1 MAKGKKAIEVVE
13 DIVRPVCDELG
24 LILWDVRFEKEGPE
38 WFLRVFIDKD
48 GDEGIFIED
57 CENLSRRVDPLIDE
71 ADPIKEGYYFEV
83 SSAGL
88 GRKLTK
94 ELHFK
99 KKIGEIILVK
109 LIHAVDKKREFEG
122 ELVDFIDGE
131 IHLKTNQDEVMK
143 ILLKDTSFVK
153 LCDDKDLF

>member
-1 MAKGKKAIEVVE
+1 MAKGKKATEIVE
-13 DIVRPVCDELG
+13 DIVKPVCDELN
-24 LILWDVRFEKEGPE
+24 LILWDVRFEKEGPD

-48 GDEGIFIED
+48 GDEGVFIED

-71 ADPIKEGYYFEV
+71 KDPIKEGYYFEV

-94 ELHFK
+94 ELHFQ
-99 KKIGEIILVK
+99 KKIGEEILIK
-109 LIHAVDKKREFEG
+109 LIRPIENKREYEG
-122 ELVDFIDGE
+122 ILIDFVDGE
-131 IHLKTNQDEVMK
+131 IHLKTQEDEVLK
-143 ILLKDTSFVK
+143 VLLKDTSFVK

>member
-94 ELHFK
+94 EFHFK
-99 KKIGEIILVK
+99 KKMGEVILVK
-109 LIHAVDKKREFEG
+109 LIRAVDKIREYEG

-131 IHLKTNQDEVMK
+131 IHLKINENEIIKV
-143 ILLKDTSFVK
+143 LLKDTSFVK